1 MYGRWNEGD
10 RLTIVAGRGGSKK
23 ESEGRKMEREREGE
37 RKCEKGGR
45 GGEWSLGFIIII
57 GVGLVSY

>member
-1 MYGRWNEGD
+1 MAARKRVREGRWG
-10 RLTIVAGRGGSKK
+10 
-23 ESEGRKMEREREGE
+23 EREREGE
-37 RKCEKGGR
+37 MKCEKGGR